1 MISTKFKSVGGVY
14 YMGRIAGYHGGRKKN
29 FIVRENVVFIGLLKA

>member
-1 MISTKFKSVGGVY
+1 MCCVLEMK
-14 YMGRIAGYHGGRKKN
+14 AGYHGGRKKN